1 MRQRMVLQNLSP
13 RTIVSYLNGPRQ
25 LIRYY
30 NTPPHEITSDQILSY
45 LVYLK
50 EEKQQKRNTM
60 RITVNGI
67 RYLYKHFLNR
77 PEICDQIPYPK
88 AERYIP
94 EVLTGAELKRLFLGI
109 KNQKHCTLL
118 KLIYSAG
125 LRRGEACNI
134 LLSDIDTKNMQVR
147 VRGGKGRRD
156 RYVMLSRHML
166 VELSAYIHECR
177 PQHYLFN
184 GRKKGTPIT
193 ASCIRWALC
202 QALKREGLQRGLNVH
217 SLRHSFA
224 SHLLSMGVNLMVIRD
239 LLGHQSILT
248 TMIYLH
254 INYRMKSDVVNPLDK
269 IFPVL

>member
-1 MRQRMVLQNLSP
+1 MRQRMVLENLSP

-30 NTPPHEITSDQILSY
+30 NKPPHEITSDQILSY

-50 EEKQQKRNTM
+50 EEKKQKRNTM
-60 RITVNGI
+60 RISVNGI
-67 RYLYKHFLNR
+67 RYLYKHFLDR

-94 EVLTGAELKRLFLGI
+94 EVFTGTELKRLFQGI
-109 KNQKHCTLL
+109 KNQKHRTLL
-118 KLIYSAG
+118 KLIYPAG

-147 VRGGKGRRD
+147 IRGGKGRRD

-166 VELSAYIHECR
+166 VELSAYIQKYR
-177 PQHYLFN
+177 PQYFLFN
-184 GRKKGTPIT
+184 GRKKGMPIT

-224 SHLLSMGVNLMVIRD
+224 SHLLSLGVNLMVIRD

-269 IFPVL
+269 MFPVL